1 MSSDRPN
8 DARSREADRPPA
20 SEFELSRATLI
31 RSRGSALLDAL
42 ERHRPGSRD
51 HADGTATYA
60 FAAAVELGLERERAE
75 AVREAARLHD
85 VGIVY
90 VPGQM
95 LAKPPGELT
104 PEERELLDSQVASGA
119 KLARGAGI
127 PERACEWIGATR
139 ERFDGG
145 GPQGLS
151 GERIPI
157 ESRIVRVACAFDA
170 NVAARAKAPPGASPH
185 ARRQAAV
192 DELRRTAGTELDAR
206 VIAALAALLERAA
219 P

>member
-8 DARSREADRPPA
+8 DAPSPEADRPPA
-20 SEFELSRATLI
+20 SEHGPSPLALI
-31 RSRGSALLDAL
+31 RSRGSALFDAL
-42 ERHRPGSRD
+42 ERHRPGWGD
-51 HADGTATYA
+51 HAVGTATYA

-75 AVREAARLHD
+75 AVREAARLHE
-85 VGIVY
+85 VGMVY
-90 VPGQM
+90 VPNEV

-104 PEERELLDSQVASGA
+104 PEERELLDSRFASGA
-119 KLARGAGI
+119 DLARGAGI
-127 PERACEWIGATR
+127 PEQACEWIGATG

-145 GPQGLS
+145 GPQGLA

-170 NVAARAKAPPGASPH
+170 VVAAPAKELPNASPD

-192 DELRRTAGTELDAR
+192 DELRRAAGTELDAR
-206 VIAALAALLERAA
+206 VIAALAALLERA
-219 P
+219 

>member
-8 DARSREADRPPA
+8 DAPSPEADRPPA
-20 SEFELSRATLI
+20 SEHGPSPPLI
-31 RSRGSALLDAL
+31 RSRGSALFDAL
-42 ERHRPGSRD
+42 ERHRPGWGD

-75 AVREAARLHD
+75 AVREAARLHE
-85 VGIVY
+85 VGMVY
-90 VPGQM
+90 VPSEV

-104 PEERELLDSQVASGA
+104 PEERELLDSRFARGA
-119 KLARGAGI
+119 ELARGAGI
-127 PERACEWIGATR
+127 PEQACEWIRATG

-145 GPQGLS
+145 GPQGLT

-170 NVAARAKAPPGASPH
+170 VVAAPAKELPDASAD
-185 ARRQAAV
+185 ARRQEAV
-192 DELRRTAGTELDAR
+192 DELRRAAGTALDAR
-206 VIAALAALLERAA
+206 VIAALAALLERA
-219 P
+219 